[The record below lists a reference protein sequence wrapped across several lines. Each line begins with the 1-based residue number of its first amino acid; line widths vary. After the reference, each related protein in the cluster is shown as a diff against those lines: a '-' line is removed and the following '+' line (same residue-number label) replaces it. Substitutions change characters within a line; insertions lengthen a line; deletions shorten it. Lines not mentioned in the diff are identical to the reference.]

1 MKNLLLTLL
10 AVISVG
16 LVPTVAMAQ
25 AVRFDPDST
34 PANSVGGCDGPASSS
49 PLCQEIQNTSNP
61 LFGQTGILTKVAN
74 FFAFATGI
82 IAVFML
88 IISGLRYVNSGGD
101 SAKTASAK
109 NGILY
114 ASIGIAVAT
123 TARVIVFYVLS
134 KL

>member
-34 PANSVGGCDGPASSS
+34 PPNIIGGCDGPASSS

-101 SAKTASAK
+101 SAKTAYFMLPS
-109 NGILY
+109 
-114 ASIGIAVAT
+114 
-123 TARVIVFYVLS
+123 VLR
-134 KL
+134 